1 MFIVSDIDP
10 KFIGQVFTA
19 IPYSEVIGSPLSA
32 MIEAQEKASNA
43 MARFIMSV
51 GFSEKDGVKHA
62 TSVDFQHSVK
72 RSDGTEEIETITMP
86 LITVIPV
93 PNMQIIDGKISLDV
107 EISSSAEFKE
117 NIEAGGELE
126 GQVGWGPFSVSLK
139 AKASYSK
146 ENTRKTDTRA
156 KQHIELNVGQCPL
169 PEGFNLIMERF
180 RNNAMDKPAPD
191 VPSLPPAAKS
201 AKPAI
206 PETA

>member
-191 VPSLPPAAKS
+191 NPALPPAAK
-201 AKPAI
+201 PAI
-206 PETA
+206 TSPESA

>member
-1 MFIVSDIDP
+1 
-10 KFIGQVFTA
+10 
-19 IPYSEVIGSPLSA
+19 

-43 MARFIMSV
+43 MARFVLSV
-51 GFSEKDGVKHA
+51 GFSEQDGVKHA
-62 TSVDFQHSVK
+62 TSVDFRHSVK